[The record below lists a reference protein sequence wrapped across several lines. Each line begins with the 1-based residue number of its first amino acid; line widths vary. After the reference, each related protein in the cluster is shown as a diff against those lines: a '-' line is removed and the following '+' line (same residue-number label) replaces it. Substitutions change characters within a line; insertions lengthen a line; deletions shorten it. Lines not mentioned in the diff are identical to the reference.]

1 MSTEHTRSEKIAA
14 IIISYIFHP
23 LLMPTVGLYL
33 FFHSGTYIETMNDE
47 AKNFLYVILG
57 FSTCILPLLLL
68 PLFIYRR
75 VIKNIEMD
83 TRSERIMPA
92 VFTFVFYFLG
102 YYLLNRLPVPNVL
115 SGYISSVVATVSAA
129 LLITIWWKIS
139 FHTLALG
146 GIIGSLIALSLRF
159 EADLQYF
166 IMASLFFT
174 GLVSAARLRLGA
186 HTPLQIITGFF
197 LGLIVVFLFVF
208 FGLNF

>member
-1 MSTEHTRSEKIAA
+1 
-14 IIISYIFHP
+14 
-23 LLMPTVGLYL
+23 
-33 FFHSGTYIETMNDE
+33 
-47 AKNFLYVILG
+47 
-57 FSTCILPLLLL
+57 
-68 PLFIYRR
+68 
-75 VIKNIEMD
+75 
-83 TRSERIMPA
+83 
-92 VFTFVFYFLG
+92 
-102 YYLLNRLPVPNVL
+102 VL